1 MYYNIYANSTGQD
14 NKGKFSKDFIQ
25 KPLYFPPGSKI
36 ALNSM
41 LLYNTIDNI
50 SNQGILQN
58 NVLYIH
64 VIPPFDEGL
73 PSISDNNI
81 DDEDEDGFYPC
92 IREITDVLP
101 RFDDIR
107 GINLRTP
114 DASRIYKLTLPNG
127 LYSINALDEFV
138 ALRLG
143 VDIETQ
149 SKYETVGL
157 KPDGERVFVITGD
170 STYGKVKFLMDKHDD
185 NTTFKYDI
193 LVPPKQIPDMNSK
206 KCITQLLGL
215 WSDNPQTTLI
225 DSATFDISPGEYW
238 RKAPPV
244 PNSQVFNWYYV
255 GTQLPI
261 RADETP
267 VIIADFNNQNNY
279 LSTTDQIKLIR
290 YMALKHEANMATWA
304 MSIPLDITISDSDFT
319 TLGIIDKYDVPFNRD
334 IYFINWIPYIELK
347 YSQYGARWKKVSSP
361 PDGGIQKTATDTDG
375 MWDELITELTSYRYN
390 DPYGDVFERNIVTA
404 GVVDSFQEVL
414 TEETYI
420 YIPTDDAGDPANPG
434 SYQQYWIPIPF
445 TEGQTQSYGWWR
457 AYPQVPLEYTL
468 IQGDNPYLGL
478 AIIEQQTSKQAITMT
493 FPNISSTS
501 LFQTGGYNWIVDT
514 QYENF
519 PLVYATAQTWSN
531 ANWFSFNATR
541 NYTDDPY
548 GFNRADVNNGI
559 TVLNVRIRPNIFDGG
574 YDALSHDSD
583 VLHSFSLTAA
593 PGNSQDISPKNLT
606 WLNITQTNRHINRLD
621 FVITDQDGLER
632 GDNFTED
639 VSIVVSIYEP
649 EN

>member
-14 NKGKFSKDFIQ
+14 NKGKFAKNFVQ

-58 NVLYIH
+58 NEIYIH
-64 VIPPFDEGL
+64 VIYDNSVNPAL
-73 PSISDNNI
+73 PNIST
-81 DDEDEDGFYPC
+81 EDERDDGFFPTT
-92 IREITDVLP
+92 RLPTDALP
-101 RFDDIR
+101 VYNDIV
-107 GINLRTP
+107 GIELPNGN
-114 DASRIYKLTLPNG
+114 RIYKLILPNG
-127 LYSINALDEFV
+127 LYSINAIDEFI

-143 VDIETQ
+143 IDIET
-149 SKYETVGL
+149 ETQFETIGI
-157 KPDGERVFVITGD
+157 KPDNERKFLLTGD
-170 STYGKVKFLMDKHDD
+170 STYGKVKFLIDKHDD

-215 WSDNPQTTLI
+215 WSNSPQTTLI
-225 DSATFDISPGEYW
+225 DRGMPGISPGSYW

-304 MSIPLDITISDSDFT
+304 MSFQLDITISDSDFT
-319 TLGIIDKYDVPFNRD
+319 TLGIIDKHDVPFNRD
-334 IYFINWIPYIELK
+334 NISFVNWIPYIELK

-420 YIPTDDAGDPANPG
+420 YIPTDDEGDPANPG

-493 FPNISSTS
+493 FQNISSTS

-519 PLVYATAQTWSN
+519 PLVYDKAQTWN
-531 ANWFSFNATR
+531 NVPWFSFNATR
-541 NYTDDPY
+541 NNTDDPY

-559 TVLNVRIRPNIFDGG
+559 TALNVRIRPNIFDGG
-574 YDALSHDSD
+574 YDSLSHDSD

-593 PGNSQDISPKNLT
+593 PGNSQDVTPKNLT
-606 WLNITQTNRHINRLD
+606 WLNITQTNRHINNLE
-621 FVITDQDGLER
+621 FVMTDQDGLER
-632 GDNFTED
+632 GTNFTED